1 MDGTAGENEVGCA
14 SPRAHSRGGWCST
27 KCEPC
32 RSKDPAVGVYSPHTT
47 REHQLLSSS
56 EPQETDIPS
65 DGMTQIGSQ
74 SLSAAGLRAEN
85 WKVLSL
91 LHPIPPLNTGEADSS
106 PTSDQT

>member
-1 MDGTAGENEVGCA
+1 MRLAVPPPEHTGGAAGAAPSV
-14 SPRAHSRGGWCST
+14 SPA
-27 KCEPC
+27 
-32 RSKDPAVGVYSPHTT
+32 GVKTRQWVFIPLTTT